1 MTQFNEFVAKLINKT
16 IHNKITWNE
25 LTYVPNEIVEMVSEK
40 SNKSLVFNLQTKT
53 SNENILGFFTANN
66 NISIYIFKDAPNLL
80 FLTDGKYKNIK
91 SIAIDS
97 NLMLKLYKT
106 IETLY
111 NKDQATLNNMINS
124 FFND

>member
-25 LTYVPNEIVEMVSEK
+25 LTYVPNEIVEMLSEK
-40 SNKSLVFNLQTKT
+40 SNKSLVFNLQTKN
-53 SNENILGFFTANN
+53 SSENILGFFTANN
-66 NISIYIFKDAPNLL
+66 NISIYFFKDAPSLL

-91 SIAIDS
+91 SMAIDS

>member
-1 MTQFNEFVAKLINKT
+1 MTQFNEFAARLINKT

-25 LTYVPNEIVEMVSEK
+25 LTYIPNEIDKILSKK
-40 SNKSLVFNLQTKT
+40 SNKSLVSNFKTKPN
-53 SNENILGFFTANN
+53 NENVLGFFSTNN
-66 NISIYIFKDAPNLL
+66 NISIYIFKDEPELL

-91 SIAIDS
+91 TIAIDS

-111 NKDQATLNNMINS
+111 NKDQATLDNMINS
-124 FFND
+124 FFYD